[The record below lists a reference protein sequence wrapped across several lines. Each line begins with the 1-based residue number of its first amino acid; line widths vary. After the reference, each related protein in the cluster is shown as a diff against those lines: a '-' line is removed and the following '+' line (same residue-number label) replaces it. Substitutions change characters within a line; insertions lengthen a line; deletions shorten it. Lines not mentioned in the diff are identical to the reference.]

1 MTEKIIRRLA
11 EITGLASQLDLNGDG
26 GVSAYPESTEIK
38 ERFCD
43 GGRLVSVRVR
53 LSLKG
58 REPSQLFK
66 EAENACK
73 AADES
78 PEGEIVYRTEL
89 TPKLDSCTEAGLY
102 IVSCVINAEY
112 IMEAED
118 EDII

>member
-1 MTEKIIRRLA
+1 MTEKIIRRLT
-11 EITGLASQLDLNGDG
+11 EITGLASQLDLGGDG
-26 GVSAYPESTEIK
+26 TVAAYPESTEIK
-38 ERFCD
+38 EHFCD

-58 REPSQLFK
+58 RTPSQLFERA
-66 EAENACK
+66 EAACK

-78 PEGEIVYRTEL
+78 PEGDIIYRTEL
-89 TPKLDSCTEAGLY
+89 TPKLDSCTEAGVY

-118 EDII
+118 EDSI